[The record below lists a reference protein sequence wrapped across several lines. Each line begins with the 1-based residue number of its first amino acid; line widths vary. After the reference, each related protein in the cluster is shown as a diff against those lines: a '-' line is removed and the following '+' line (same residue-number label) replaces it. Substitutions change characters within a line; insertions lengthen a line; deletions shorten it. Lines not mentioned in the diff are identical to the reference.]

1 MVTDAVRAP
10 DAVATNG
17 HGSLWQRSFVV
28 VVALQFAMIIAM
40 GSAGIALPAVQS
52 GLGASDGAI
61 QWFAALFMLGF
72 ALVLVLGGRL
82 GDIYGTRRLL
92 LIGFGGFVL
101 ATLLGALAPTIGV
114 VLLARLLQGIAG
126 GIASPQLL
134 STIQRTY
141 TGDTRNRALA
151 VFMTIAAFAFMVGQ
165 LVTGAL
171 ISSDALG
178 LGWRWAFLVFLPL
191 GMVAWPAAYRL
202 LPSPPHETTGR
213 VDVVGAVVLAV
224 ASLLVLFPL
233 IQGQGAGWPT
243 WLLVM
248 LVLSVPVSM
257 AFVSIERRL
266 VRRGELPLVDT
277 SLFRLR
283 TFSVGNVIGI
293 VTGLLSFAGVVYV
306 TLTLQNGFDR
316 TALQAGLLTAPIP
329 FANMFGS
336 LVAAPLLRAIG
347 RLTIAVGAVLT
358 AAAAGVLLAVING
371 SSATLEPLHL
381 VPGLILLGFALGISI
396 SGTIAITLADV
407 PEASAGSASGVQ
419 STVLQLASAIGIA
432 VFGIVFFGVI
442 DGVDTEA
449 AYLEGLSATLWLSL
463 ALCIVQFL
471 LHLFLPRHTRATVH
485 PIPVADPENMVMPDL
500 LGHRAEAPAIRR
512 P

>member
-1 MVTDAVRAP
+1 VVTEAVPTTDTVAP
-10 DAVATNG
+10 DG
-17 HGSLWQRSFVV
+17 GSLRQRSFVV

-52 GLGASDGAI
+52 GLDASDGAI

-92 LIGFGGFVL
+92 LVGFGGFVL

-114 VLLARLLQGIAG
+114 VLLARLLQGVAG

-134 STIQRTY
+134 ATIQRTY

-151 VFMTIAAFAFMVGQ
+151 VFMTVAACAFMVGQ

-171 ISSDALG
+171 ISSEALG

-191 GMVAWPAAYRL
+191 GVIAWPLAHRI
-202 LPSPPHETTGR
+202 LPSPPHETRGR
-213 VDVVGAVVLAV
+213 VDVLGAVVLAV
-224 ASLLVLFPL
+224 ASLFVLFPL
-233 IQGQGAGWPT
+233 IQGQGAGWPG

-248 LVLSVPVSM
+248 LVASIPASIV
-257 AFVSIERRL
+257 FVRIERRL
-266 VRRGELPLVDT
+266 VRRGEEPLVDPA
-277 SLFRLR
+277 LFRLR
-283 TFSVGNVIGI
+283 TFSVGNIIGI

-316 TALQAGLLTAPIP
+316 TALQAALLTAPIP

-336 LVAAPLLRAIG
+336 LVAAPLLRAVG
-347 RLTIAVGAVLT
+347 RFSIAVGAVLT
-358 AAAAGVLLAVING
+358 AVSAGVLLAVING
-371 SSATLEPLHL
+371 SSQALEPLHL

-396 SGTIAITLADV
+396 SATIAITLADV

-442 DGVDTEA
+442 DGVDTEG
-449 AYLEGLSATLWLSL
+449 AYLDGLSAVLWLSVV
-463 ALCIVQFL
+463 LCVVQFL
-471 LHLFLPRHTRATVH
+471 LSLFLPRHTRATVH
-485 PIPVADPENMVMPDL
+485 PIAVADPENLVMPDL
-500 LGHRAEAPAIRR
+500 LGRHIPPEGARR